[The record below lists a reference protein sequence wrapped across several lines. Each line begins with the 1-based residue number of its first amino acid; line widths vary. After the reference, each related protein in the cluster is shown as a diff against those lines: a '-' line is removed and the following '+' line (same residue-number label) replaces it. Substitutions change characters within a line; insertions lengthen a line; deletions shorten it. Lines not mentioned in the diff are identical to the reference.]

1 LNETLPESAKSCEG
15 NKGGVRFPRVSEVGE
30 VLWFLLV
37 KTIVFFACIP
47 TNGFEVNDSSVAL
60 YSPITVHPMELVLMY
75 WMRGARGPDPTRLSP
90 HHGDGEFEAAR

>member
-1 LNETLPESAKSCEG
+1 MVFTGKNHRFFLP
-15 NKGGVRFPRVSEVGE
+15 V
-30 VLWFLLV
+30 FLL
-37 KTIVFFACIP
+37 
-47 TNGFEVNDSSVAL
+47 NGFEVNDSSVAL